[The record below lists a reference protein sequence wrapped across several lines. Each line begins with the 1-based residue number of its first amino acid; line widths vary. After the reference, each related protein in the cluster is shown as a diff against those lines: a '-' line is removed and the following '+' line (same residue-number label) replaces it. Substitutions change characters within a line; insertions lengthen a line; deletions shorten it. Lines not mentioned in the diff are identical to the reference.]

1 MILFLISI
9 GSTKHMEV
17 AHTTFKKY
25 LSFICST
32 FCIGQTIDRLISI
45 LFILC
50 NGLVVEKPKEAVRNA
65 QDIPTLQRFLFIY
78 LFYLD
83 KRPIHVEI

>member
-1 MILFLISI
+1 MQHIL
-9 GSTKHMEV
+9 HR
-17 AHTTFKKY
+17 AN
-25 LSFICST
+25 
-32 FCIGQTIDRLISI
+32 DRSSNKISI

-50 NGLVVEKPKEAVRNA
+50 NGLVIEKPKEAVRNA